1 MQALQKIAIKL
12 YARAGTE
19 FAPAELIPLLHG
31 WIQKRSVEGTL
42 IDVADYSHVPDGPGL
57 MLIAY
62 EGVYSFEAGSGA
74 PGLVYSNRR
83 GLEDGDLGSRVKSS
97 MRLAL
102 AACEQYGR
110 DADASD
116 GGVFPG
122 SSWELISN
130 DRLLAPATDLTYD
143 ELEPVVS
150 KVCEELYGETKFR
163 VARLG
168 GGRERAALRVDV
180 DEPFS
185 PSQLLERLA

>member
-12 YARAGTE
+12 HARAGTE

-57 MLIAY
+57 MLIAH

-110 DADASD
+110 DAEAPD
-116 GGVFPG
+116 GGGLSRLVLG
-122 SSWELISN
+122 A
-130 DRLLAPATDLTYD
+130 DRQRSPARPCDRPDLRPTRACC
-143 ELEPVVS
+143 EQGLRRVV
-150 KVCEELYGETKFR
+150 R
-163 VARLG
+163 
-168 GGRERAALRVDV
+168 
-180 DEPFS
+180 
-185 PSQLLERLA
+185 